1 MTSPDPVPL
10 PPLPLAAIVTTEGMT
25 LVATEVTAQA
35 LTVVA
40 PVEPDVG
47 LDPDEL
53 VAAPVHPPT
62 TPPTT
67 SATPAAAHGSHRRE
81 LRTGLDSAI
90 PAPQVPSPHGMPRR
104 YQAAKNSVQT
114 MVSAMK
120 NGSSAITV
128 PIPDRLSSRDANI
141 TISGKYAM
149 IGGDDV
155 HRGVG
160 YPVGGEHRGRAGRS
174 GMAGS

>member
-1 MTSPDPVPL
+1 
-10 PPLPLAAIVTTEGMT
+10 
-25 LVATEVTAQA
+25 
-35 LTVVA
+35 
-40 PVEPDVG
+40 
-47 LDPDEL
+47 
-53 VAAPVHPPT
+53 
-62 TPPTT
+62 
-67 SATPAAAHGSHRRE
+67 
-81 LRTGLDSAI
+81 
-90 PAPQVPSPHGMPRR
+90 MPRR

-128 PIPDRLSSRDANI
+128 PIPDRLSSRDANT
-141 TISGKYAM
+141 TISGKYAK

-155 HRGVG
+155 HWGVG